1 MKQADTITLT
11 IDGAEVSTTKGK
23 RILEAALDAG
33 VYIPNLCA
41 LRDIKLPFGACRL
54 CQVQIEGRRGTI
66 TACSEPAVD
75 GMVVRSNIPEVN
87 DLRRK
92 ILEILLARHP
102 HACLTCWRKERCQP
116 FDICLR
122 NVAVTERCVTCSK
135 NGRCELQQAVDFIGL
150 DGMPFPYTPKGLPV
164 ERENPFIVRDNNL
177 CILCGRCIRV
187 DQEILGFEA
196 IAFNLRGSRTYIGGA
211 FGKPLIESGCTFC
224 GSCVEVCPVG
234 ALMDRGDEWNQ
245 WPDREAASI
254 RCKYACPV
262 MVDVPRFI
270 RFIREGKYAE
280 AVAVIREKVPFAAI
294 CGLICEHPCESACRR
309 GDLDQPVAI
318 RALER
323 FAVERSGKT
332 KLAKGSKAATSGKKV
347 AIVGSGPTGLTAAYY
362 LAQKGGHPVTIFE
375 SSSQPGGM
383 MRAVIPE
390 YILPLNIL
398 DAEIE
403 ALSKLGVK
411 IETQSKVESVDTLLN
426 KGYDAVFLAIGGTSE
441 IPEQLGVKVNEEN
454 AIQVNTKSLMTN
466 KKGVFA
472 GGDAVTRNSSFIEA
486 VAAGRKAAISI
497 DRYLGGSG
505 DISEVLAPVIEGVP
519 RVGRIDNFAQR
530 QRQEMPTAKPAK
542 QVDNFTQVE
551 LGFSD
556 ELGNEEAK
564 RCMGCDLRFA
574 VARMVAGPEDK
585 IAKALMRT

>member
-11 IDGAEVSTTKGK
+11 IDGVEVRTTEGK

-33 VYIPNLCA
+33 IYIPNLCA

-66 TACSEPAVD
+66 TSCSEPATD
-75 GMVVRSNIPEVN
+75 GMIVSSNTPEVN
-87 DLRRK
+87 ALRRK
-92 ILEILLARHP
+92 ILEIMLARHP
-102 HACLTCWRKERCQP
+102 HDCLTCWRRERCQP

-122 NVAVTERCVTCSK
+122 NVAVTERCVTCAK

-150 DGMPFPYTPKGLPV
+150 DGMPFSYTPKGLPV
-164 ERENPFIVRDNNL
+164 ERDNPFIVRDNNL

-196 IAFNLRGSRTYIGGA
+196 IAFNLRGNRTYIGGA

-234 ALMDRGDEWNQ
+234 ALMDRGDEWSR

-254 RCKYACPV
+254 RCKYACPA

-270 RFIREGKYAE
+270 RFIREGKYDE
-280 AVAVIREKVPFAAI
+280 AVAVIREKVPFASI
-294 CGLICEHPCESACRR
+294 CSLICEHPCEIACRR
-309 GDLDQPVAI
+309 GSLDQPVAI

-332 KLAKGSKAATSGKKV
+332 KPVKVSKVTASGKKV
-347 AIVGSGPTGLTAAYY
+347 AIVGAGPTGLTAAYY
-362 LAQKGGHPVTIFE
+362 LDKKGGHAVTVFE
-375 SSSQPGGM
+375 ISSQPGGI
-383 MRAVIPE
+383 MRASIPE
-390 YILPLNIL
+390 YILPRNIL
-398 DAEIE
+398 DNEIE
-403 ALSKLGVK
+403 AVTKLGVK
-411 IETQSKVESVDTLLN
+411 IKTNSKIESVDKLL
-426 KGYDAVFLAIGGTSE
+426 KEGYDAVFLAIGSTSE

-454 AIQVNTKSLMTN
+454 VIQVNTSSLMTN

-472 GGDAVTRNSSFIEA
+472 GGDAMTRKSSFIEA

-497 DRYLGGSG
+497 DRYLGGRG

-542 QVDNFTQVE
+542 QIGNFTQVE

-574 VARMVAGPEDK
+574 VARMVAGPTGK
-585 IAKALMRT
+585 AAKTPVRA